1 VSVLVRLFKS
11 SLGKKYLMAITGIGL
26 FLFLIGHMVGN
37 LQVFLGPEAINRY
50 GHFLQTTPEILWPA
64 RIGLLAFVFIHI
76 CAGISL
82 TIENRQARG
91 QQYEVKRV
99 VGANPA
105 SRTMLLSG
113 CVIFSF
119 IVFHLAHYTLMTIHP
134 EFRNLHDAE
143 GRHDIYRML
152 VFGFQNAAVAVFYV
166 ISIGLL
172 CWHLSH
178 GFGAMF
184 QSLGMKNEV
193 YGKRID
199 CFAAIAAVVIFA
211 GYVSIPIAVMAGVIK

>member
-1 VSVLVRLFKS
+1 VSVLVRLVKS
-11 SLGKKYLMAITGIGL
+11 SVGKKYLMAITGIGL
-26 FLFLIGHMVGN
+26 FLFVIGHMIGN

-64 RIGLLAFVFIHI
+64 RVGLLAFVFIHVA
-76 CAGISL
+76 AGIAL
-82 TIENRQARG
+82 VIENRQARDR
-91 QQYEVKRV
+91 QYEVTRIV
-99 VGANPA
+99 DASQA

-119 IVFHLAHYTLMTIHP
+119 VVFHLAHYTLMTLHP
-134 EFRNLHDAE
+134 EFRNLHDAA

-152 VFGFQNAAVAVFYV
+152 VVGFQNEAVSVFYV

-178 GFGAMF
+178 GVGAMF
-184 QSLGMKNEV
+184 QSLGLKNEV
-193 YGKRID
+193 YAKRID
-199 CFAAIAAVVIFA
+199 YFAQIAAIIIFF
-211 GYVSIPIAVMAGVIK
+211 GYVSVPISVLAGVIQ

>member
-1 VSVLVRLFKS
+1 MSVLVRLIKS
-11 SLGKKYLMAITGIGL
+11 SVGKKYLMAITGIGL
-26 FLFLIGHMVGN
+26 FIFVIGHVVGN

-64 RIGLLAFVFIHI
+64 RIGLLAFVLIHI
-76 CAGISL
+76 GAGIAL
-82 TIENRQARG
+82 AIENRQARA
-91 QQYEVKRV
+91 QQYEVKRIV
-99 VGANPA
+99 DA
-105 SRTMLLSG
+105 SKASQTMLWSG

-119 IVFHLAHYTLMTIHP
+119 VAFHLAHYTLMTVHP

-152 VFGFQNAAVAVFYV
+152 VFGFQNAAVSVFYI

-178 GFGAMF
+178 GVGAMF
-184 QSLGMKNEV
+184 QSLGLKNEA
-193 YGKRID
+193 YAKRID
-199 CFAAIAAVVIFA
+199 CFAAIAAVVIFL
-211 GYVSIPIAVMAGVIK
+211 GYVSIPISVMAGVIQ